1 MPRWKTLPNE
11 LDPEIKEF
19 VSQLR
24 WLVDLGGLGA
34 AALADRTGYGRASWE
49 DYLAGRLLAPK
60 GAAVALAEAAGTSPV
75 PIITMWELAERAWS
89 RAELGHEHAM
99 AGRRAANGTEGGTLT
114 VPKIPAQPKAAE
126 AAESV
131 EAAEC
136 GNAGS
141 AAKGASGGGSWGLAG
156 YRGPSRASGR
166 PGAWP
171 EPARVPGAPEPQSPR
186 SLRSPQ
192 ETQGTQGIQG
202 IQGIRSA
209 QRIGSAQ
216 GPQASAG
223 HQTSVGSQTSVAS
236 RPPVGPQIPQIPHD
250 SPGPQATQGLDAVR
264 PSGPDGASGYRQ
276 PVLMFL
282 GGFVTVLVLIL
293 GVFFLTGGHGGG
305 RHEAAPERAARSAGP
320 RASLPPG
327 VRCSGADCVGKDAES
342 MGCSGDQVATAQ
354 TVSLGTTT
362 LEVRYSK
369 VCGTAWGRITGAVPG
384 DKVQVTGARGKVR
397 ETGEATEAGDT
408 IAYTPMIAVTDPARA
423 TACATLASGRTGCT
437 R

>member
-1 MPRWKTLPNE
+1 MSRWQTLPNE

-24 WLVDLGGLGA
+24 WLVDLGGLGG

-49 DYLAGRLLAPK
+49 SYLAGRLLAPK

-89 RAELGHEHAM
+89 RAELGHEHAVP
-99 AGRRAANGTEGGTLT
+99 GRRTASGTEGGAPG
-114 VPKIPAQPKAAE
+114 VPRIPAQPTAAAAE
-126 AAESV
+126 RGGGTE
-131 EAAEC
+131 ER
-136 GNAGS
+136 GS
-141 AAKGASGGGSWGLAG
+141 AEGTGGAGGAADSSGGNSWGLAG
-156 YRGPSRASGR
+156 YQGPSRASGR

-171 EPARVPGAPEPQSPR
+171 EPVRIPDEPEPQSPG
-186 SLRSPQ
+186 SLQGP
-192 ETQGTQGIQG
+192 ETL
-202 IQGIRSA
+202 
-209 QRIGSAQ
+209 Q
-216 GPQASAG
+216 GPQGSA
-223 HQTSVGSQTSVAS
+223 
-236 RPPVGPQIPQIPHD
+236 
-250 SPGPQATQGLDAVR
+250 AVR
-264 PSGPDGASGYRQ
+264 PPAPATAATAAVAAPASPPAPDAEPGYRQ

-282 GGFVTVLVLIL
+282 GGFGTVLLIIL
-293 GVFFLTGGHGGG
+293 GVFYLTGGHGGG
-305 RHEAAPERAARSAGP
+305 RHEAAPEKPARSASP

-342 MGCSGDQVATAQ
+342 MGCSGDQVTTAQ
-354 TVSLGTTT
+354 TVTLGTTT

-384 DKVQVTGARGKVR
+384 DKVQVTEARGKVR
-397 ETGEATEAGDT
+397 ESGEATQAGDA
-408 IAYTPMIAVTDPARA
+408 IAYTPMIAVPDPARA

>member
-1 MPRWKTLPNE
+1 MSRWQTLPNE

-24 WLVDLGGLGA
+24 WLVDLGGLGG

-49 DYLAGRLLAPK
+49 SYLAGRLLAPK

-89 RAELGHEHAM
+89 RAELGHEHA
-99 AGRRAANGTEGGTLT
+99 APGRRTASGTEGGAPG
-114 VPKIPAQPKAAE
+114 VPRIPAQPTAAAAE
-126 AAESV
+126 R
-131 EAAEC
+131 
-136 GNAGS
+136 
-141 AAKGASGGGSWGLAG
+141 SGGTEERGSTEGTGGAGGTADSSGGNSWGLAG
-156 YRGPSRASGR
+156 YQGPSRASGR

-171 EPARVPGAPEPQSPR
+171 EPVRIPDEPEPQSPG
-186 SLRSPQ
+186 SLQGP
-192 ETQGTQGIQG
+192 ETL
-202 IQGIRSA
+202 
-209 QRIGSAQ
+209 Q
-216 GPQASAG
+216 GPQGSA
-223 HQTSVGSQTSVAS
+223 
-236 RPPVGPQIPQIPHD
+236 
-250 SPGPQATQGLDAVR
+250 AVR
-264 PSGPDGASGYRQ
+264 PPAPASAATAAMAAPASPPAPDAEPGYRQ

-282 GGFVTVLVLIL
+282 GGFVTVLLIIL
-293 GVFFLTGGHGGG
+293 GVFYLTGGHGGG
-305 RHEAAPERAARSAGP
+305 RHEAAPEKPARSASP

-342 MGCSGDQVATAQ
+342 MGCSGDQVTTAQ
-354 TVSLGTTT
+354 TVTLGTTT

-384 DKVQVTGARGKVR
+384 DKVQVTEARGKVR
-397 ETGEATEAGDT
+397 ESGEATEAGDT
-408 IAYTPMIAVTDPARA
+408 IAYTPMIAVPDPARA

>member
-1 MPRWKTLPNE
+1 MSRWQTLPNE

-24 WLVDLGGLGA
+24 WLVDLGGLGG

-49 DYLAGRLLAPK
+49 SYLAGRLLAPK

-89 RAELGHEHAM
+89 RAELGHEHA
-99 AGRRAANGTEGGTLT
+99 APGRRTASGTEGG
-114 VPKIPAQPKAAE
+114 VPGVPRIPAQPTAAATE
-126 AAESV
+126 RGGGTE
-131 EAAEC
+131 ER
-136 GNAGS
+136 GS
-141 AAKGASGGGSWGLAG
+141 AEGTGGAGGTADSSGGNSLGLAG
-156 YRGPSRASGR
+156 YQGPSRASGR

-171 EPARVPGAPEPQSPR
+171 EPVRIPDEPEPQSPG
-186 SLRSPQ
+186 SLQGP
-192 ETQGTQGIQG
+192 ETL
-202 IQGIRSA
+202 
-209 QRIGSAQ
+209 Q
-216 GPQASAG
+216 GPQGSA
-223 HQTSVGSQTSVAS
+223 
-236 RPPVGPQIPQIPHD
+236 
-250 SPGPQATQGLDAVR
+250 AVR
-264 PSGPDGASGYRQ
+264 PPAPATAATAAMAAPASPPAPDAKPGYRQ

-282 GGFVTVLVLIL
+282 GGFVTVLLIIL
-293 GVFFLTGGHGGG
+293 GVFYLTGGHGGG
-305 RHEAAPERAARSAGP
+305 RHEAAPEKPARSASP

-342 MGCSGDQVATAQ
+342 MGCSGDQVTTAQ
-354 TVSLGTTT
+354 TVTLGTTT

-384 DKVQVTGARGKVR
+384 DKVQVTEARGKVR
-397 ETGEATEAGDT
+397 ESGEATEAGDT
-408 IAYTPMIAVTDPARA
+408 IAYTPMIAVPDPARA

>member
-1 MPRWKTLPNE
+1 MSRWQTLPNE

-24 WLVDLGGLGA
+24 WLVDLGGLGG

-49 DYLAGRLLAPK
+49 SYLAGRLLAPK

-89 RAELGHEHAM
+89 RAELGYEHA
-99 AGRRAANGTEGGTLT
+99 APGRRTASGTEGGAPG
-114 VPKIPAQPKAAE
+114 VPRIPAQPTAAAAE
-126 AAESV
+126 R
-131 EAAEC
+131 
-136 GNAGS
+136 
-141 AAKGASGGGSWGLAG
+141 SGGTEERGSTEGTGGAGGTADSSGGNSWGLAG
-156 YRGPSRASGR
+156 YQGPSRASGR

-171 EPARVPGAPEPQSPR
+171 EPVRIPDEPEPQSPG
-186 SLRSPQ
+186 SL
-192 ETQGTQGIQG
+192 QGPDTL
-202 IQGIRSA
+202 
-209 QRIGSAQ
+209 Q
-216 GPQASAG
+216 GPQGSA
-223 HQTSVGSQTSVAS
+223 
-236 RPPVGPQIPQIPHD
+236 
-250 SPGPQATQGLDAVR
+250 AVR
-264 PSGPDGASGYRQ
+264 PPAPATAATAAMAAPASPPAPDAEPGYRQ

-282 GGFVTVLVLIL
+282 GGFVTVLLIIL
-293 GVFFLTGGHGGG
+293 GVFYLTGGHGGG
-305 RHEAAPERAARSAGP
+305 RHEAAPEKPARSASP

-342 MGCSGDQVATAQ
+342 MGCSGDQVTTAQ
-354 TVSLGTTT
+354 TVTLGTTT

-384 DKVQVTGARGKVR
+384 DKVQVTEARGKVR
-397 ETGEATEAGDT
+397 ESGEATEAGDT
-408 IAYTPMIAVTDPARA
+408 IAYTPMIAVPDPARA

>member
-1 MPRWKTLPNE
+1 MSRWQTLPNE

-24 WLVDLGGLGA
+24 WLVDLGGLGG

-49 DYLAGRLLAPK
+49 SYLAGRLLAPK

-89 RAELGHEHAM
+89 RAELGHEHA
-99 AGRRAANGTEGGTLT
+99 APGRRTASGTEGGAPG
-114 VPKIPAQPKAAE
+114 VPRIPAQPTAAAAE
-126 AAESV
+126 R
-131 EAAEC
+131 
-136 GNAGS
+136 
-141 AAKGASGGGSWGLAG
+141 SGGTEERGSTEGTGGAGGTADSSGGNSWGLAG
-156 YRGPSRASGR
+156 YQGPSRASGR

-171 EPARVPGAPEPQSPR
+171 EPVRIPDEPEPQSPG
-186 SLRSPQ
+186 SLQGP
-192 ETQGTQGIQG
+192 ETL
-202 IQGIRSA
+202 
-209 QRIGSAQ
+209 Q
-216 GPQASAG
+216 GPQGSA
-223 HQTSVGSQTSVAS
+223 
-236 RPPVGPQIPQIPHD
+236 
-250 SPGPQATQGLDAVR
+250 AVR
-264 PSGPDGASGYRQ
+264 PPAPATAATAAMAAPASPPAPDAEPGYRQ

-282 GGFVTVLVLIL
+282 GGFVTVLLIIL
-293 GVFFLTGGHGGG
+293 GVFYLTGGHGGG
-305 RHEAAPERAARSAGP
+305 RHEAAPEKPARSASP

-342 MGCSGDQVATAQ
+342 MGCSGDRVTTAQ
-354 TVSLGTTT
+354 TVTLGTTT

-384 DKVQVTGARGKVR
+384 DKVQVTEARGKVR
-397 ETGEATEAGDT
+397 ESGEATEAGDT
-408 IAYTPMIAVTDPARA
+408 IAYTPMIAVPDPARA

>member
-1 MPRWKTLPNE
+1 MSRWQTLPNE

-24 WLVDLGGLGA
+24 WLVDLGGLGG

-49 DYLAGRLLAPK
+49 SYLAGRLLAPK

-89 RAELGHEHAM
+89 RAELGHEHA
-99 AGRRAANGTEGGTLT
+99 APGRRTASGTEGGAPG
-114 VPKIPAQPKAAE
+114 VPRIPAQPTAAAAE
-126 AAESV
+126 R
-131 EAAEC
+131 
-136 GNAGS
+136 
-141 AAKGASGGGSWGLAG
+141 SGGTEERGSTEGTGGAGGTADSSGGNSWGLAG
-156 YRGPSRASGR
+156 YQGPSRASGR

-171 EPARVPGAPEPQSPR
+171 EPVRIPDEPEPQSPG
-186 SLRSPQ
+186 SLQGP
-192 ETQGTQGIQG
+192 ETL
-202 IQGIRSA
+202 
-209 QRIGSAQ
+209 Q
-216 GPQASAG
+216 GPQGSA
-223 HQTSVGSQTSVAS
+223 
-236 RPPVGPQIPQIPHD
+236 
-250 SPGPQATQGLDAVR
+250 AVR
-264 PSGPDGASGYRQ
+264 PPAPATAATAAMAAPASPPAPDAEPGYRQ

-282 GGFVTVLVLIL
+282 GGFVTVLLIIL
-293 GVFFLTGGHGGG
+293 GVFYLTGGHGGG
-305 RHEAAPERAARSAGP
+305 RHEAAPEKPARSASP

-342 MGCSGDQVATAQ
+342 MGCSGDQVTTAQ
-354 TVSLGTTT
+354 TVTLGTTT

-384 DKVQVTGARGKVR
+384 DKVQVTEARGKVR
-397 ETGEATEAGDT
+397 ESGEATEAGDT
-408 IAYTPMIAVTDPARA
+408 IAYTPMIAVPDPARA

>member
-1 MPRWKTLPNE
+1 MSRWQTLPNE

-24 WLVDLGGLGA
+24 WLVDLGGLGG

-49 DYLAGRLLAPK
+49 SYLAGRLLAPK

-89 RAELGHEHAM
+89 RAELGHEHA
-99 AGRRAANGTEGGTLT
+99 APGRRTASGTEGGA
-114 VPKIPAQPKAAE
+114 PGAPRIPAQPTAAAAE
-126 AAESV
+126 RGGGTEERGST
-131 EAAEC
+131 
-136 GNAGS
+136 GGAGDTADS
-141 AAKGASGGGSWGLAG
+141 SGGNSWGLAG
-156 YRGPSRASGR
+156 YQGPSRASGR

-171 EPARVPGAPEPQSPR
+171 EPVRIPDEPEPQSPG
-186 SLRSPQ
+186 SLQGP
-192 ETQGTQGIQG
+192 ETL
-202 IQGIRSA
+202 
-209 QRIGSAQ
+209 Q
-216 GPQASAG
+216 GPQGSA
-223 HQTSVGSQTSVAS
+223 
-236 RPPVGPQIPQIPHD
+236 
-250 SPGPQATQGLDAVR
+250 AVR
-264 PSGPDGASGYRQ
+264 PPAPATAAMAAAPASPPAPDAEPGYRQ

-282 GGFVTVLVLIL
+282 GGFVTVLLIIL
-293 GVFFLTGGHGGG
+293 GVFYLTGGHGGG
-305 RHEAAPERAARSAGP
+305 RHEAVPEKPARSASP

-342 MGCSGDQVATAQ
+342 MGCSGDQVTTAQ
-354 TVSLGTTT
+354 TVTLGTTT

-384 DKVQVTGARGKVR
+384 DKVQVTEARGKVR
-397 ETGEATEAGDT
+397 ESGEATEAGDT
-408 IAYTPMIAVTDPARA
+408 IAYTPMIAVPDPARA

>member
-1 MPRWKTLPNE
+1 MSRWQTLPNE

-24 WLVDLGGLGA
+24 WLVDLGGLGG

-49 DYLAGRLLAPK
+49 SYLAGRLLAPK

-89 RAELGHEHAM
+89 RAELGHEHA
-99 AGRRAANGTEGGTLT
+99 APGRRGASGTEGGAPS
-114 VPKIPAQPKAAE
+114 VPRIPAQPTAAAAE
-126 AAESV
+126 RRADEERPGAGGTAADS
-131 EAAEC
+131 
-136 GNAGS
+136 
-141 AAKGASGGGSWGLAG
+141 SGGNSWGLAG
-156 YRGPSRASGR
+156 YQGPSRASGR

-171 EPARVPGAPEPQSPR
+171 EPVRIPDEPEPQSPG
-186 SLRSPQ
+186 SLQGP
-192 ETQGTQGIQG
+192 ETL
-202 IQGIRSA
+202 
-209 QRIGSAQ
+209 Q
-216 GPQASAG
+216 GPQGSA
-223 HQTSVGSQTSVAS
+223 
-236 RPPVGPQIPQIPHD
+236 
-250 SPGPQATQGLDAVR
+250 AVR
-264 PSGPDGASGYRQ
+264 PPAPAATAAMAAPASPPAPDAGPGYRQ

-282 GGFVTVLVLIL
+282 AGFVTVLLIIL
-293 GVFFLTGGHGGG
+293 GVFHLTGGPGGG
-305 RHEAAPERAARSAGP
+305 RHEAAHKKPARSASP

-342 MGCSGDQVATAQ
+342 MGCSGDQVTTAQ
-354 TVSLGTTT
+354 TVTLGTTT

-384 DKVQVTGARGKVR
+384 DKVQVTAARGKVR
-397 ETGEATEAGDT
+397 ESGEATEAGDT
-408 IAYTPMIAVTDPARA
+408 IAYTPMIAVPDPARA

>member
-1 MPRWKTLPNE
+1 MSRWQTLPNE

-24 WLVDLGGLGA
+24 WLVDLGGLGG

-49 DYLAGRLLAPK
+49 SYLAGRLLAPK

-89 RAELGHEHAM
+89 RAELGYEHA
-99 AGRRAANGTEGGTLT
+99 APGRRTASGTEGGAPG
-114 VPKIPAQPKAAE
+114 VPRIPAQPTAAAAE
-126 AAESV
+126 R
-131 EAAEC
+131 
-136 GNAGS
+136 
-141 AAKGASGGGSWGLAG
+141 SGGTEERGSTEGTGGAGGTADSSGGNSWGLAG
-156 YRGPSRASGR
+156 YQGPSRASGR

-171 EPARVPGAPEPQSPR
+171 EPVRIPDEPEPQSPG
-186 SLRSPQ
+186 SLQGP
-192 ETQGTQGIQG
+192 ETL
-202 IQGIRSA
+202 
-209 QRIGSAQ
+209 Q
-216 GPQASAG
+216 GPQGSA
-223 HQTSVGSQTSVAS
+223 
-236 RPPVGPQIPQIPHD
+236 
-250 SPGPQATQGLDAVR
+250 AVR
-264 PSGPDGASGYRQ
+264 PPAPATAATAAMAAPASPPAPDAEPGYRQ

-282 GGFVTVLVLIL
+282 GGFVTVLLIIL
-293 GVFFLTGGHGGG
+293 GVFYLTGGHGGG
-305 RHEAAPERAARSAGP
+305 RHEAAPEKPARSASP

-342 MGCSGDQVATAQ
+342 MGCSGDQVTTAQ
-354 TVSLGTTT
+354 TVTLGTTT

-384 DKVQVTGARGKVR
+384 DKVQVTEARGKVR
-397 ETGEATEAGDT
+397 ESGEATEAGDT
-408 IAYTPMIAVTDPARA
+408 IAYTPMIAVPDPARA

>member
-1 MPRWKTLPNE
+1 MSRWQTLPNE

-24 WLVDLGGLGA
+24 WLVDLGGLGG

-49 DYLAGRLLAPK
+49 SYLAGRLLAPK

-89 RAELGHEHAM
+89 RAELGHEHA
-99 AGRRAANGTEGGTLT
+99 APGRRTASGTEGG
-114 VPKIPAQPKAAE
+114 VPGVPRIPAQPTAAATE
-126 AAESV
+126 RGGGTE
-131 EAAEC
+131 ER
-136 GNAGS
+136 GS
-141 AAKGASGGGSWGLAG
+141 AEGTGGVGGTADSSGGNSWGLAG
-156 YRGPSRASGR
+156 YQGPSRASGR

-171 EPARVPGAPEPQSPR
+171 EPVRIPDEPEPQSPG
-186 SLRSPQ
+186 SLQGP
-192 ETQGTQGIQG
+192 ETL
-202 IQGIRSA
+202 
-209 QRIGSAQ
+209 Q
-216 GPQASAG
+216 GPQGSA
-223 HQTSVGSQTSVAS
+223 
-236 RPPVGPQIPQIPHD
+236 
-250 SPGPQATQGLDAVR
+250 AVR
-264 PSGPDGASGYRQ
+264 PPAPATAATAAMAAPASPPAPDAKPGYRQ

-282 GGFVTVLVLIL
+282 GGFVTVLLIIL
-293 GVFFLTGGHGGG
+293 GVFYLTGGHGGG
-305 RHEAAPERAARSAGP
+305 RHEAAPEKPARSASP

-342 MGCSGDQVATAQ
+342 MGCSGDQVTTAQ
-354 TVSLGTTT
+354 TVTLGTTT

-384 DKVQVTGARGKVR
+384 DKVQVTEARGKVR
-397 ETGEATEAGDT
+397 ESGEATEAGDT
-408 IAYTPMIAVTDPARA
+408 IAYTPMIAVPDPARA

>member
-1 MPRWKTLPNE
+1 MSRWQTLPNE

-24 WLVDLGGLGA
+24 WLVDLGGLGG

-49 DYLAGRLLAPK
+49 SYLAGRLLAPK

-89 RAELGHEHAM
+89 RAELGHEHA
-99 AGRRAANGTEGGTLT
+99 APGRRTASVTEGG
-114 VPKIPAQPKAAE
+114 VPGVPRIPAQPTAAATE
-126 AAESV
+126 RGGGTE
-131 EAAEC
+131 ER
-136 GNAGS
+136 GS
-141 AAKGASGGGSWGLAG
+141 AEGTGGAGGTADSSGGNSWGLAG
-156 YRGPSRASGR
+156 YQGPSRASGR

-171 EPARVPGAPEPQSPR
+171 EPVRIPDEPEPQSPG
-186 SLRSPQ
+186 SLQGP
-192 ETQGTQGIQG
+192 ETLQGSQ
-202 IQGIRSA
+202 
-209 QRIGSAQ
+209 GSA
-216 GPQASAG
+216 
-223 HQTSVGSQTSVAS
+223 
-236 RPPVGPQIPQIPHD
+236 
-250 SPGPQATQGLDAVR
+250 AVR
-264 PSGPDGASGYRQ
+264 PPAPATAATAAMAAPASPPAPDAKPGYRQ

-282 GGFVTVLVLIL
+282 GGFVTVLLIIL
-293 GVFFLTGGHGGG
+293 GVFYLTGGHGGG
-305 RHEAAPERAARSAGP
+305 RHEAAPEKPARSASP

-342 MGCSGDQVATAQ
+342 MGCSGDQVTTAQ
-354 TVSLGTTT
+354 TVTLGTTT

-384 DKVQVTGARGKVR
+384 DKVQVTEAHGKVR
-397 ETGEATEAGDT
+397 ESGEATEAGDT
-408 IAYTPMIAVTDPARA
+408 IAYTPMIAVPDPARA

>member
-1 MPRWKTLPNE
+1 MSRWQTLPNE

-24 WLVDLGGLGA
+24 WLVDLGGLGG

-49 DYLAGRLLAPK
+49 SYLAGRLLAPK

-89 RAELGHEHAM
+89 RAELGYEHA
-99 AGRRAANGTEGGTLT
+99 APGRRTASGTEGGAPG
-114 VPKIPAQPKAAE
+114 VPRIPAQPTAAAAE
-126 AAESV
+126 R
-131 EAAEC
+131 
-136 GNAGS
+136 
-141 AAKGASGGGSWGLAG
+141 SGGTEERGSTEGTGGAGGTADSSGGNSWGLAG
-156 YRGPSRASGR
+156 YQGPSRASGR

-171 EPARVPGAPEPQSPR
+171 EPVRIPDEPEPQSPG
-186 SLRSPQ
+186 SL
-192 ETQGTQGIQG
+192 QGPDTL
-202 IQGIRSA
+202 
-209 QRIGSAQ
+209 Q
-216 GPQASAG
+216 GPQGSA
-223 HQTSVGSQTSVAS
+223 
-236 RPPVGPQIPQIPHD
+236 
-250 SPGPQATQGLDAVR
+250 AVR
-264 PSGPDGASGYRQ
+264 PPALATAATAAMAAPASPPAPDAEPGYRQ

-282 GGFVTVLVLIL
+282 GGFVTVLLIIL
-293 GVFFLTGGHGGG
+293 GVFYLTGGHGGG
-305 RHEAAPERAARSAGP
+305 RHEAAPEKPARSASP

-342 MGCSGDQVATAQ
+342 MGCSGDQVTTAQ
-354 TVSLGTTT
+354 TVTLGTTT

-384 DKVQVTGARGKVR
+384 DKVQVTEARGKVR
-397 ETGEATEAGDT
+397 ESGEATEAGDT
-408 IAYTPMIAVTDPARA
+408 IAYTPMIAVPDPARA

>member
-1 MPRWKTLPNE
+1 MSRWQTLPNE

-24 WLVDLGGLGA
+24 WLVDLGGLGG

-49 DYLAGRLLAPK
+49 SYLAGRLLAPK

-89 RAELGHEHAM
+89 RAELGHEHA
-99 AGRRAANGTEGGTLT
+99 APGRRTASGTEGGAPG
-114 VPKIPAQPKAAE
+114 VPRIPAQPTAAAAE
-126 AAESV
+126 R
-131 EAAEC
+131 
-136 GNAGS
+136 
-141 AAKGASGGGSWGLAG
+141 SGGTEERGSTEGTGGAGGTADSSGGNSWGLAG
-156 YRGPSRASGR
+156 YQGPSRASGR

-171 EPARVPGAPEPQSPR
+171 EPVRIPDEPEPQSPG
-186 SLRSPQ
+186 SL
-192 ETQGTQGIQG
+192 QGPDTL
-202 IQGIRSA
+202 
-209 QRIGSAQ
+209 Q
-216 GPQASAG
+216 GPQGSA
-223 HQTSVGSQTSVAS
+223 
-236 RPPVGPQIPQIPHD
+236 
-250 SPGPQATQGLDAVR
+250 AVR
-264 PSGPDGASGYRQ
+264 PPAPATAATAAMAAPASPPAPDAEPGYRQ

-282 GGFVTVLVLIL
+282 GGFVTVLLIIL
-293 GVFFLTGGHGGG
+293 GVFYLTGGHGGG
-305 RHEAAPERAARSAGP
+305 RHEAAPEKPARSASP

-342 MGCSGDQVATAQ
+342 MGCSGDQVTTAQ
-354 TVSLGTTT
+354 TVTLGTTT

-384 DKVQVTGARGKVR
+384 DKVQVTEARGKVR
-397 ETGEATEAGDT
+397 ESGEATEAGDT
-408 IAYTPMIAVTDPARA
+408 IAYTPMIAVPDPARA